1 MLLER
6 VVEGDYAAVVALANV
21 AYRGTG
27 DEGTGTEASWN
38 VETGLVEGPRLTESA
53 LLEELA
59 EKPELLVWRDE
70 PGGPLLGTVWMQD
83 KGDGIWYLGL
93 LTVRPGLQN
102 RQLGRTLLAAAEDFA
117 RQRGGR
123 RITMTVLSGRDAL
136 MAWYERR
143 GYALTGETQP
153 FPYGDERI
161 GTPLRDDLYFVV
173 MEKDI

>member
-6 VVEGDYAAVVALANV
+6 VVEGDYAAVVALANW

-27 DEGTGTEASWN
+27 DESRETEASWN
-38 VETGLVEGPRLTESA
+38 VETGLVGGPRLTESA

-83 KGDGIWYLGL
+83 KGDGVWYLGL
-93 LTVRPGLQN
+93 LTVRPDLQN
-102 RQLGRTLLAAAEDFA
+102 RQLGRTLLAAAENYA
-117 RQRGGR
+117 KERGGR

-143 GYALTGETQP
+143 GYRLTEETQP
-153 FPYGDERI
+153 FPYGDVRI